1 MSYTKGNFSIGYV
14 CATVTAMLFGF
25 TFSMAKQPLENVDP
39 IVLSAIVY
47 PISFAALIPI
57 TKSSFK
63 IENKEDFLDILVIS
77 ILGGVLAP
85 ILLFYGLDRIDASE
99 AVILTNAQIIFT
111 VLLSSLFFG
120 EKPNGIIGY
129 TGIIIVFVGLF
140 VATTELDTS
149 GSLFKYE
156 PGKIMIVG
164 AMLVWAIDNNI
175 SRRLTKRS
183 TIWPAKIAMLKFL
196 IGGIILFGIA
206 TIAVEE
212 SSSSFPSRLQII
224 DSLLLIKPSEWL
236 IIIAVSLFGFA
247 GALSLLLESLKRI
260 GTIRTM
266 MIFSLTPIFGI
277 VAANIVHAE
286 SISILEAIATGII
299 IIGIFM
305 VSKSYT

>member
-1 MSYTKGNFSIGYV
+1 
-14 CATVTAMLFGF
+14 MLFGF

-85 ILLFYGLDRIDASE
+85 ILLFHGLERIDASQ

-212 SSSSFPSRLQII
+212 SSSSFRSRLQII

>member
-1 MSYTKGNFSIGYV
+1 
-14 CATVTAMLFGF
+14 MLFGF

-85 ILLFYGLDRIDASE
+85 ILLFYGLERIDASE

-212 SSSSFPSRLQII
+212 SSSFRSRLQII

-247 GALSLLLESLKRI
+247 WALSLLLESLKRI

>member
-1 MSYTKGNFSIGYV
+1 
-14 CATVTAMLFGF
+14 MLFGF

-85 ILLFYGLDRIDASE
+85 ILLFYGLERIDASE

-212 SSSSFPSRLQII
+212 SSSSFRSRLQII

-305 VSKSYT
+305 VSKSYTLRNRI

>member
-1 MSYTKGNFSIGYV
+1 
-14 CATVTAMLFGF
+14 
-25 TFSMAKQPLENVDP
+25 MAKQPLENVDP
-39 IVLSAIVY
+39 IVLSALVY

-57 TKSSFK
+57 TKSSFR
-63 IENKEDFLDILVIS
+63 IVNKEDFLDILVIS

-85 ILLFYGLDRIDASE
+85 ILLFYGLEHIDASE

-129 TGIIIVFVGLF
+129 SGIIIVFVGLF

-212 SSSSFPSRLQII
+212 SSSSFRSRLQII

-286 SISILEAIATGII
+286 YISILEAIAAGII

>member
-1 MSYTKGNFSIGYV
+1 
-14 CATVTAMLFGF
+14 MLFGF

-57 TKSSFK
+57 TRSSFK

-85 ILLFYGLDRIDASE
+85 ILLFYGLERIDASE

-129 TGIIIVFVGLF
+129 SGIIIVFVGLF

-212 SSSSFPSRLQII
+212 SSSSFRSRLQII

>member
-1 MSYTKGNFSIGYV
+1 
-14 CATVTAMLFGF
+14 MLFGF

-47 PISFAALIPI
+47 PISFAALLPI

-85 ILLFYGLDRIDASE
+85 ILLFYGLERINASE

-129 TGIIIVFVGLF
+129 SGIVMVFVGLF
-140 VATTELDTS
+140 VATSELDTS

-212 SSSSFPSRLQII
+212 SSSSFRSRLQII

>member
-1 MSYTKGNFSIGYV
+1 
-14 CATVTAMLFGF
+14 MLFGF

-39 IVLSAIVY
+39 IVLSALVY

-57 TKSSFK
+57 TKSSFR
-63 IENKEDFLDILVIS
+63 IENKEDFLDILLIS

-85 ILLFYGLDRIDASE
+85 ILLFYGLEHIDASE

-129 TGIIIVFVGLF
+129 SGIIIVFVGLF

-212 SSSSFPSRLQII
+212 SSSSFRSRPQII

-236 IIIAVSLFGFA
+236 IIIAVSVFGFA

-277 VAANIVHAE
+277 VAANVVHAE
-286 SISILEAIATGII
+286 SISNLEAIATGII

>member
-1 MSYTKGNFSIGYV
+1 
-14 CATVTAMLFGF
+14 MLFGF

-57 TKSSFK
+57 TRSSFK
-63 IENKEDFLDILVIS
+63 IENKEDFLEILVIS

-85 ILLFYGLDRIDASE
+85 ILLFYGLEHIDASE

-129 TGIIIVFVGLF
+129 SGIIIVFVGLF
-140 VATTELDTS
+140 VATTELDTP

-206 TIAVEE
+206 TIAVEGSS
-212 SSSSFPSRLQII
+212 SSSSFRPRLQII

-277 VAANIVHAE
+277 VAASIVHAE

>member
-1 MSYTKGNFSIGYV
+1 
-14 CATVTAMLFGF
+14 MLFGF
-25 TFSMAKQPLENVDP
+25 TFSMAKQPLENIDP

-85 ILLFYGLDRIDASE
+85 ILLFYGLERIDASE

-212 SSSSFPSRLQII
+212 SSSSFRSRLQII

>member
-1 MSYTKGNFSIGYV
+1 
-14 CATVTAMLFGF
+14 MLFGF

>member
-1 MSYTKGNFSIGYV
+1 
-14 CATVTAMLFGF
+14 MLFGF

-39 IVLSAIVY
+39 IVLSAVVY

-85 ILLFYGLDRIDASE
+85 ILLFYGLERIDASE

-129 TGIIIVFVGLF
+129 SGIIIVFVGLF

-212 SSSSFPSRLQII
+212 SSSSFRSRLQII

>member
-1 MSYTKGNFSIGYV
+1 
-14 CATVTAMLFGF
+14 MLFGF

-39 IVLSAIVY
+39 IVLSAVVY

-57 TKSSFK
+57 TRSSFK
-63 IENKEDFLDILVIS
+63 IENKEDFLEILVIS

-85 ILLFYGLDRIDASE
+85 ILLFYGLEHIDASE

-129 TGIIIVFVGLF
+129 SGIIIVFVGLF
-140 VATTELDTS
+140 VATTELDTP

-212 SSSSFPSRLQII
+212 SSSFRPRLQII

-277 VAANIVHAE
+277 VAASIVHAE

>member
-1 MSYTKGNFSIGYV
+1 
-14 CATVTAMLFGF
+14 MLFGF

-63 IENKEDFLDILVIS
+63 IENKEDLLDILVIS

-85 ILLFYGLDRIDASE
+85 ILLFYGLERINASE

-129 TGIIIVFVGLF
+129 SGIIIVFVGLF

-212 SSSSFPSRLQII
+212 SSSSFRSRLQII

>member
-1 MSYTKGNFSIGYV
+1 
-14 CATVTAMLFGF
+14 MLFGF

-85 ILLFYGLDRIDASE
+85 ILLFYGLERIDASE

-212 SSSSFPSRLQII
+212 SSSSFRSRLQII

-305 VSKSYT
+305 VSKS

>member
-1 MSYTKGNFSIGYV
+1 
-14 CATVTAMLFGF
+14 MLFGF

-85 ILLFYGLDRIDASE
+85 ILLFYGLERIDASE

-164 AMLVWAIDNNI
+164 AMLAWAIDNNI

-212 SSSSFPSRLQII
+212 SSSSSSSRLQII

>member
-1 MSYTKGNFSIGYV
+1 
-14 CATVTAMLFGF
+14 MLFGF

-39 IVLSAIVY
+39 IVLSAVVY

-85 ILLFYGLDRIDASE
+85 ILLFYGLERIDASE

-129 TGIIIVFVGLF
+129 SGIIIVFVGLF

-183 TIWPAKIAMLKFL
+183 TIWPSKIAMLKFL

-212 SSSSFPSRLQII
+212 SSSSSRSRLQII

>member
-1 MSYTKGNFSIGYV
+1 
-14 CATVTAMLFGF
+14 MLFGF
-25 TFSMAKQPLENVDP
+25 TFSMAKQPLENIDP

-47 PISFAALIPI
+47 PIYFAALIPI

-85 ILLFYGLDRIDASE
+85 ILLFYGLEHIDASE

-129 TGIIIVFVGLF
+129 SGIIIVFIGLF

-149 GSLFKYE
+149 GPLFKYE

-206 TIAVEE
+206 TIAVEQ
-212 SSSSFPSRLQII
+212 S
-224 DSLLLIKPSEWL
+224 
-236 IIIAVSLFGFA
+236 
-247 GALSLLLESLKRI
+247 
-260 GTIRTM
+260 
-266 MIFSLTPIFGI
+266 
-277 VAANIVHAE
+277 
-286 SISILEAIATGII
+286 
-299 IIGIFM
+299 
-305 VSKSYT
+305 

>member
-1 MSYTKGNFSIGYV
+1 
-14 CATVTAMLFGF
+14 MLFGF

-85 ILLFYGLDRIDASE
+85 ILLFYGLVHIDASE

-111 VLLSSLFFG
+111 VLMSSLFFG

-129 TGIIIVFVGLF
+129 SGIIIVFVGLF

-212 SSSSFPSRLQII
+212 SSSSFRSRLQII

>member
-1 MSYTKGNFSIGYV
+1 
-14 CATVTAMLFGF
+14 MLFGF

-85 ILLFYGLDRIDASE
+85 ILLFYGLEHIDASE

-129 TGIIIVFVGLF
+129 SGIIIVFVGLF

-156 PGKIMIVG
+156 PGKTMIVG

-196 IGGIILFGIA
+196 IGGIILFGIT

-212 SSSSFPSRLQII
+212 SSSSFRSRLQII

>member
-1 MSYTKGNFSIGYV
+1 
-14 CATVTAMLFGF
+14 MLFGF

-85 ILLFYGLDRIDASE
+85 ILLFYGLERIDASE

-212 SSSSFPSRLQII
+212 SSSSFRSRLQII

>member
-1 MSYTKGNFSIGYV
+1 
-14 CATVTAMLFGF
+14 MLFGF

-47 PISFAALIPI
+47 PISFAALVPI

-85 ILLFYGLDRIDASE
+85 ILLFYGLERINASE

-129 TGIIIVFVGLF
+129 SGIIIVFVGLF

-212 SSSSFPSRLQII
+212 SSSSFRSRLQII

>member
-1 MSYTKGNFSIGYV
+1 
-14 CATVTAMLFGF
+14 MLFGF

-63 IENKEDFLDILVIS
+63 IENKEDLLDILVIS

-85 ILLFYGLDRIDASE
+85 ILLFYGLERIDASE

-129 TGIIIVFVGLF
+129 SGIIIVFVGLF

-212 SSSSFPSRLQII
+212 SSSSFRSRLQII

-286 SISILEAIATGII
+286 SISILEVIATGII

>member
-1 MSYTKGNFSIGYV
+1 
-14 CATVTAMLFGF
+14 MLFGF

-85 ILLFYGLDRIDASE
+85 ILLFYGLERIDASE

-129 TGIIIVFVGLF
+129 SGIIIVFVGLF

-212 SSSSFPSRLQII
+212 SSSFRSRLQII

>member
-1 MSYTKGNFSIGYV
+1 
-14 CATVTAMLFGF
+14 MLFGF

-85 ILLFYGLDRIDASE
+85 ILLFYDLERIDASE

-129 TGIIIVFVGLF
+129 SGIIIVFVGLF

-206 TIAVEE
+206 TIAVEQ
-212 SSSSFPSRLQII
+212 SSSSFRPRLQII

-277 VAANIVHAE
+277 FAANIVHAE

-305 VSKSYT
+305 VSKS

>member
-1 MSYTKGNFSIGYV
+1 
-14 CATVTAMLFGF
+14 MLFGF

-57 TKSSFK
+57 TRSSFK
-63 IENKEDFLDILVIS
+63 IENKEDFLEILVIS

-85 ILLFYGLDRIDASE
+85 ILLFYGLEHIDASE

-129 TGIIIVFVGLF
+129 SGIIIVFVGLF
-140 VATTELDTS
+140 VATTELDTP

-164 AMLVWAIDNNI
+164 AMLVWAVDNNI

-206 TIAVEE
+206 TIAVEG
-212 SSSSFPSRLQII
+212 SSSSSLFRPRLQII

-277 VAANIVHAE
+277 VAASIVHAE

>member
-1 MSYTKGNFSIGYV
+1 
-14 CATVTAMLFGF
+14 MLFGF

-85 ILLFYGLDRIDASE
+85 ILLFYGLERIDASE

-129 TGIIIVFVGLF
+129 SGIIIVFVGLF

-164 AMLVWAIDNNI
+164 AMLAWAIDNNI

-212 SSSSFPSRLQII
+212 SSSSSSSRLQII

>member
-1 MSYTKGNFSIGYV
+1 
-14 CATVTAMLFGF
+14 MLFGF

-85 ILLFYGLDRIDASE
+85 ILLFYGLERIDASE

-129 TGIIIVFVGLF
+129 SGIIIVFVGLF

-164 AMLVWAIDNNI
+164 AMLAWAIDNNI

-212 SSSSFPSRLQII
+212 SSSSFRSRLQII

>member
-1 MSYTKGNFSIGYV
+1 
-14 CATVTAMLFGF
+14 MLFGF

-85 ILLFYGLDRIDASE
+85 ILLFYGLERINASE

-129 TGIIIVFVGLF
+129 SGIIIVFVGLF

-149 GSLFKYE
+149 GSLFRYE

-212 SSSSFPSRLQII
+212 SSSSFRSRLQII

>member
-1 MSYTKGNFSIGYV
+1 
-14 CATVTAMLFGF
+14 MLFGF

-85 ILLFYGLDRIDASE
+85 ILLFYGLERIDASE

-129 TGIIIVFVGLF
+129 SGIIIVFVGLF

-212 SSSSFPSRLQII
+212 SSSSFRSRLQII

>member
-1 MSYTKGNFSIGYV
+1 
-14 CATVTAMLFGF
+14 MLFGF

-85 ILLFYGLDRIDASE
+85 ILLFYGLERINASE

-129 TGIIIVFVGLF
+129 SGIIIVFVGLF

-156 PGKIMIVG
+156 PCKIMIVG

-212 SSSSFPSRLQII
+212 SSSSFRSRLQII

>member
-1 MSYTKGNFSIGYV
+1 
-14 CATVTAMLFGF
+14 MLFGF

-57 TKSSFK
+57 TRSSFK
-63 IENKEDFLDILVIS
+63 IENKEDFLEILVIS

-85 ILLFYGLDRIDASE
+85 ILLFYGLEHIDASE

-129 TGIIIVFVGLF
+129 SGIIIVFVGLF
-140 VATTELDTS
+140 VATTELDTP
-149 GSLFKYE
+149 GSLFRYE

-164 AMLVWAIDNNI
+164 AMLVWAVDNNI

-206 TIAVEE
+206 TIAVEG
-212 SSSSFPSRLQII
+212 SSSSSLFRPRLQII

-286 SISILEAIATGII
+286 SISILEAIAAGII

>member
-1 MSYTKGNFSIGYV
+1 
-14 CATVTAMLFGF
+14 MLFGF

-47 PISFAALIPI
+47 PISFAALVPI

-85 ILLFYGLDRIDASE
+85 ILLFYGLERIDASE

-129 TGIIIVFVGLF
+129 SGIIIVFVGLF

-212 SSSSFPSRLQII
+212 SSSSFRSRLQII

>member
-1 MSYTKGNFSIGYV
+1 
-14 CATVTAMLFGF
+14 MLFGF

-57 TKSSFK
+57 TRSSFK

-85 ILLFYGLDRIDASE
+85 ILLFYGLEHIDASE

-129 TGIIIVFVGLF
+129 SGIIIVFVGLF

-212 SSSSFPSRLQII
+212 SSSSFRSRLQII

>member
-1 MSYTKGNFSIGYV
+1 
-14 CATVTAMLFGF
+14 MLFGF

-85 ILLFYGLDRIDASE
+85 TLLFYGLERINASE

-129 TGIIIVFVGLF
+129 SGIIIVFVGLF

-212 SSSSFPSRLQII
+212 SSSSFRSRLQII
-224 DSLLLIKPSEWL
+224 DTLLLIKPSEWL

>member
-1 MSYTKGNFSIGYV
+1 
-14 CATVTAMLFGF
+14 MLFGF

-85 ILLFYGLDRIDASE
+85 ILLFYGLERINASE

-129 TGIIIVFVGLF
+129 SGIIIVFVGLF
-140 VATTELDTS
+140 VATTELETS

-183 TIWPAKIAMLKFL
+183 TIWPSKIAMLKFL

-212 SSSSFPSRLQII
+212 SSSSFRSRLQII

-305 VSKSYT
+305 VGKSYT

>member
-1 MSYTKGNFSIGYV
+1 
-14 CATVTAMLFGF
+14 MLFGF

-63 IENKEDFLDILVIS
+63 IENKEDLLDILVIS

-85 ILLFYGLDRIDASE
+85 ILLFYGLERIDASE

-129 TGIIIVFVGLF
+129 SGIIIVFVGLF
-140 VATTELDTS
+140 VATSELDTS
-149 GSLFKYE
+149 GLFKYE

-212 SSSSFPSRLQII
+212 SSSSFRSRLQII